1 MRPRHRRRVKT
12 PPHGHSSLGQF
23 HVPRMEYEQTSQAT
37 EAVMGSE
44 QA

>member
-1 MRPRHRRRVKT
+1 MNPTQRRRVKI
-12 PPHGHSSLGQF
+12 PPHGHISLDRF
-23 HVPRMEYEQTSQAT
+23 HVPRMEYEQTSQET